1 MFTVSRVDS
10 TERLD
15 ALRQKLNFY
24 NLDAFLIPSGDS
36 HQSEYVANADK
47 RREWIAGFSG
57 SSGFAVVTKEKA
69 ALWTDGRWD
78 IL

>member
-10 TERLD
+10 TERQD